1 MPDDAPGRGLGDDA
15 RFVLANERTLLA
27 WIRTSLTL
35 VAAGVAV
42 EQLATDVRGRT
53 LLAALLLASG
63 LITVV
68 VGAFRHRAAD
78 LAVRSGRLPRT
89 GVVPYALVA
98 AVAGTAVVALVVILL
113 G

>member
-1 MPDDAPGRGLGDDA
+1 MPDDPPGRGLGDDA
-15 RFVLANERTLLA
+15 RFLLANERTLLA
-27 WIRTSLTL
+27 WVRTSLTL

-53 LLAALLLASG
+53 LLASLLLACG
-63 LITVV
+63 RVTVV
-68 VGAFRHRAAD
+68 AGAVRHRAAD
-78 LAVRSGRLPRT
+78 RAVRAGRLPGT